1 MPDKDSILIGHFYLK
16 ERIMSK
22 TKTDVS
28 LEEEERELLLNAE
41 RWNLMNPSYKHPI
54 SFWQNKLEEAKKRI

>member
-41 RWNLMNPSYKHPI
+41 RWNLMNPSY
-54 SFWQNKLEEAKKRI
+54 